1 MSPRFRVQKTCYVS
15 KYLYGNLWRGFEM
28 CNCCQQ
34 TELLSR
40 PSHHWARLASTY
52 INRAS
57 CNIVKLFCLLRTFV
71 RGLTMPIRRDIRKE
85 KRILHY
91 SWHDTW
97 YGPILTWP
105 DIIYKQYLSDLGL
118 GLKLPSLEH
127 MRQDM
132 KYFAAFNNFALHLV
146 KIFVVVYLGLG
157 ARHGPACLQCQG
169 LLLCS
174 LCPGTCSRERSAEST
189 LTAAL
194 QPATGALKLQ
204 WDLQHESCSR
214 NCTQQVAPSPPIGS
228 GTCLVTLIG
237 RAKCA
242 I

>member
-132 KYFAAFNNFALHLV
+132 KYFAAFNNFASHL
-146 KIFVVVYLGLG
+146 L
-157 ARHGPACLQCQG
+157 
-169 LLLCS
+169 
-174 LCPGTCSRERSAEST
+174 
-189 LTAAL
+189 
-194 QPATGALKLQ
+194 
-204 WDLQHESCSR
+204 
-214 NCTQQVAPSPPIGS
+214 
-228 GTCLVTLIG
+228 
-237 RAKCA
+237 
-242 I
+242 